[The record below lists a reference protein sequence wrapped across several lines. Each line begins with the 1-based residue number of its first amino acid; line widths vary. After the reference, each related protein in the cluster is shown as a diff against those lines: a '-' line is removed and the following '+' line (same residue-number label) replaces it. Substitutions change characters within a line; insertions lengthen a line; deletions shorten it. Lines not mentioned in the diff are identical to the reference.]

1 MPMGIKDLKEEL
13 AEMNLKLGELT
24 KELKETKNTIRESL
38 NLTSDSLKEMMS
50 EFSKSLKEA
59 MNKMADMSIHMNV
72 RDNILENLGLDKLL
86 PDFLKKKKL

>member
-13 AEMNLKLGELT
+13 SEMNLNLAELT

-38 NLTSDSLKEMMS
+38 NLTTESLKEMMS
-50 EFSKSLKEA
+50 EFSKSLKDTIS
-59 MNKMADMSIHMNV
+59 KIADMSIHMNV

-86 PDFLKKKKL
+86 PGFLKKK